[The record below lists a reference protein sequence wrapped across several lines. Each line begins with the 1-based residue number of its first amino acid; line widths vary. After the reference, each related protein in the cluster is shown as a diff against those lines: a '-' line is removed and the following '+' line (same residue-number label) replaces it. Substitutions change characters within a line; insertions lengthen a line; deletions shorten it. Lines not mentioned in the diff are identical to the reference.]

1 MTQIRKLEVRN
12 FRSIRTLTWIPAS
25 GINCLVGPGDS
36 GKSTILEAID
46 LCMGARR
53 TIQFT
58 DADFTDLVVDA
69 PIEITITLGALS
81 DRLRT
86 LDAYGLFLRG
96 FDAASGKTEDEPQAG
111 LETVL
116 CLRLTVGADLE
127 PVWTL
132 VSDRAAALGIE
143 RNLAW
148 SERQNIAPTRI
159 GSFSDVNL
167 SWKRGSVLNK
177 LSEEKADASGIL
189 LAAARDARARFGN
202 TADDQLSEA
211 LAKVK
216 SVAVKLGIGDGR
228 DLHAELDAHSVSM
241 SAGTISLHNSNN
253 IPLRNMGIGS
263 TRLLIAGLQKEA
275 AAGSAIVLVDE
286 VEHGLEPYRIIQFLN
301 ALGAKDTEP
310 SLQVFMTSHS
320 PVVVRELGLT
330 PLTIARRGEDGPI
343 LKRAADHP
351 ELQGTARL
359 FPEAFLAK
367 SVLVCEGATEVGFVR
382 GIDQWC
388 DGRGKGSLHAAGTC
402 LVDGGGGGDQMLS
415 RAQAFCTLGYRSAL
429 FRDDDKRPPAAKE
442 LDFEL
447 DGGKVFTWRDG
458 KKIEVA
464 IFDSIP
470 PEAVG
475 PLLEVAL
482 EDREEQSINDQLKT
496 ASKNKVTLAA
506 IRAEVAGDELSPAAR
521 HALGEASGKGW
532 FKNISTM
539 ERVARD
545 IIAPQA
551 KKLDEEFR
559 DAINTIL
566 KWCLNAR

>member
-1 MTQIRKLEVRN
+1 MAQIRKLEILN
-12 FRSIRTLTWIPAS
+12 FRSIRALSWLPTP

-36 GKSTILEAID
+36 GKSTILDAID

-58 DADFTDLVVDA
+58 DADFTDLAVDE
-69 PIEITITLGALS
+69 PIQITVTLGGLS
-81 DRLRT
+81 DRLKT

-96 FDAASGKTEDEPQAG
+96 FDRASGEIGDEPQAG

-116 CLRLTVGADLE
+116 CLRLAVGADLE

-132 VSDRAAALGIE
+132 VSDRAAALGSE
-143 RNLAW
+143 RYLAW
-148 SERQNIAPTRI
+148 SDRQDIAPTRI
-159 GSFSDVNL
+159 GSYSDVNM

-177 LSEEKADASGIL
+177 LSKEKADASAIL
-189 LAAARDARARFGN
+189 LTAARNARAQFGG
-202 TADDQLSEA
+202 TADEQLSDA

-216 SVAVKLGIGDGR
+216 KVADDLGIGDGN
-228 DLHAELDAHSVSM
+228 DLHAELDAHSVSV
-241 SAGTISLHNSNN
+241 SAGTISLHNADG
-253 IPLRNMGIGS
+253 IPLKGMGIGS

-275 AAGSAIVLVDE
+275 ATGSAIVLVDE
-286 VEHGLEPYRIIQFLN
+286 VEHGLEPHRIIQFLN
-301 ALGAKDTEP
+301 ALGAKDPEP

-320 PVVVRELGLT
+320 PVVVRELGLM
-330 PLTIARRGEDGPI
+330 PLTIARRGDEGPD
-343 LKRAADHP
+343 LKRAGEHP

-388 DGRGKGSLHAAGTC
+388 DENGKSSLHATGTC
-402 LVDGGGGGDQMLS
+402 LVDGGGGGDKMLS

-429 FRDDDKRPPAAKE
+429 FRDDDKRPDEVKE
-442 LDFEL
+442 ADFVL
-447 DGGKVFTWRDG
+447 DGGRVFTWREG
-458 KKIEVA
+458 KKIEVE

-470 PEAVG
+470 PDAVR
-475 PLLEVAL
+475 PLLDIAL
-482 EDREEQSINDQLKT
+482 EDREERSINDQLKT
-496 ASKNKVTLAA
+496 VSHNEVTLATVL
-506 IRAEVAGDELSPAAR
+506 AEVAESELSQASR
-521 HALGEASGKGW
+521 RALGEASGKGW

-545 IIAPQA
+545 VIAPRA
-551 KKLDEEFR
+551 TTLDKDFR
-559 DAINTIL
+559 ASINTIR
-566 KWCLNAR
+566 KWCLNAG

>member
-1 MTQIRKLEVRN
+1 MALIRKLEVLN
-12 FRSIRTLTWIPAS
+12 FRSIRTLSWLPTP

-36 GKSTILEAID
+36 GKSTILDAID
-46 LCMGARR
+46 LCIGARR

-58 DADFTDLVVDA
+58 DADFTDLAIDD
-69 PIEITITLGALS
+69 PIEITVTLGGLS
-81 DRLRT
+81 DRLKT
-86 LDAYGLFLRG
+86 LDAYGIFLRG
-96 FDAASGKTEDEPQAG
+96 FDAASGEIDDEPQAG

-116 CLRLTVGADLE
+116 CLKLTVGADLE

-132 VSDRAAALGIE
+132 VSDRAAALG
-143 RNLAW
+143 
-148 SERQNIAPTRI
+148 SERYLSWADRQDLAPTRI
-159 GSFSDVNL
+159 GSYSDVNL

-177 LSEEKADASGIL
+177 LSEEKADASTIL
-189 LAAARDARARFGN
+189 LAAARGARQQFSDEAN
-202 TADDQLSEA
+202 DPLSEA

-216 SVAVKLGIGDGR
+216 GVADGLGIGDGKGLR
-228 DLHAELDAHSVSM
+228 AGLDAHSVSI
-241 SAGTISLHNSNN
+241 SAGTISLHDANG
-253 IPLRNMGIGS
+253 IPLRGMGIGS
-263 TRLLIAGLQKEA
+263 TRLLIAGLQKEV

-286 VEHGLEPYRIIQFLN
+286 VEHGLEPHRIIQFLN
-301 ALGAKDTEP
+301 ALGAKDPEQ

-320 PVVVRELGLT
+320 PVVVRELGLM
-330 PLTIARRGEDGPI
+330 PLTIARRGKDGPI
-343 LKRAADHP
+343 LKRAGDHP

-367 SVLVCEGATEVGFVR
+367 SILVCEGATEVGFVR

-388 DGRGKGSLHAAGTC
+388 DDHGKGSLHAAGAC

-429 FRDDDKRPPAAKE
+429 FRDDDKRPPVAKE
-442 LDFEL
+442 TDFEL
-447 DGGKVFTWRDG
+447 DGGYVFTWRDG
-458 KKIEVA
+458 KKIEVE

-470 PEAVG
+470 PDAVR
-475 PLLEVAL
+475 PLLDIAL
-482 EDREEQSINDQLKT
+482 EEREERSINDQLKT
-496 ASKNKVTLAA
+496 VSENKVTLATVL
-506 IRAEVAGDELSPAAR
+506 AEVAESELSHASR

-545 IIAPQA
+545 VIAPRA
-551 KKLDEEFR
+551 TTLDKDFR
-559 DAINTIL
+559 KSINTIR

>member
-1 MTQIRKLEVRN
+1 MAQIRKLEVLN
-12 FRSIRTLTWIPAS
+12 FRSVRTLSWFPTP

-36 GKSTILEAID
+36 GKSTILDAID

-53 TIQFT
+53 TIQFS
-58 DADFTDLVVDA
+58 DADFTDLAVDA

-81 DRLRT
+81 DRLKT

-96 FDAASGKTEDEPQAG
+96 FDAASGEIDDEPQAG

-132 VSDRAAALGIE
+132 VSDRAAALGSE
-143 RNLAW
+143 RHLAW
-148 SERQNIAPTRI
+148 SDRQDIAPTRI

-177 LSEEKADASGIL
+177 LSDEKADASVVL
-189 LAAARDARARFGN
+189 LAAARDARAQFGD
-202 TADDQLSEA
+202 TADKQLSEG

-216 SVAVKLGIGDGR
+216 EVADGLGIGDGN
-228 DLHAELDAHSVSM
+228 DLHAELDAHSVSV
-241 SAGTISLHNSNN
+241 SAGTISLHNANG
-253 IPLRNMGIGS
+253 IPLKGMGIGS

-286 VEHGLEPYRIIQFLN
+286 VEHGLEPHRIIQFLN
-301 ALGAKDTEP
+301 ALGAKDSQP

-330 PLTIARRGEDGPI
+330 PLTIARRGDHGPE
-343 LKRAADHP
+343 LKRAGDHL

-367 SVLVCEGATEVGFVR
+367 SILVCEGATEVGFIR

-388 DGRGKGSLHAAGTC
+388 DDQGKRTLHAAGAC

-429 FRDDDKRPPAAKE
+429 FRDDDKRPPEAKE
-442 LDFEL
+442 TDFQL
-447 DGGKVFTWRDG
+447 DGGCVFTWRDG
-458 KKIEVA
+458 KKIEVE

-470 PEAVG
+470 PDAVG
-475 PLLEVAL
+475 PLLEIAL
-482 EDREEQSINDQLKT
+482 EEREEQSINDQLKT
-496 ASKNKVTLAA
+496 VSENKVTLATV
-506 IRAEVAGDELSPAAR
+506 RAEVAANELSHASR
-521 HALGEASGKGW
+521 YALGEASGKGW

-545 IIAPQA
+545 IIAPRA
-551 KKLDEEFR
+551 TKLDKDFLESV
-559 DAINTIL
+559 NTIR

>member
-1 MTQIRKLEVRN
+1 MAQIRKLEVRN
-12 FRSIRTLTWIPAS
+12 FRSIKTLSWAPTP

-36 GKSTILEAID
+36 GKSTLLDAID
-46 LCMGARR
+46 LCTGARR

-58 DADFTDLVVDA
+58 DADFTDLAVDA

-81 DRLRT
+81 DRLKT

-96 FDAASGKTEDEPQAG
+96 FDAASGEIEDEPQAG

-132 VSDRAAALGIE
+132 VSDRAAALGSE
-143 RNLAW
+143 RYLAW
-148 SERQNIAPTRI
+148 SDRQDIAPTRI
-159 GSFSDVNL
+159 GSFSDVDL

-177 LSEEKADASGIL
+177 LSNEKADASAIL
-189 LAAARDARARFGN
+189 LDAARDAREQFGGM
-202 TADDQLSEA
+202 ADKQLSEG

-216 SVAVKLGIGDGR
+216 KVADRLGIGDGN
-228 DLHAELDAHSVSM
+228 DLHAGLDARSVSM
-241 SAGTISLHNSNN
+241 SAGTISLHNSDG
-253 IPLRNMGIGS
+253 IPLKGMGIGS

-286 VEHGLEPYRIIQFLN
+286 VEHGLEPHRIIQFLN
-301 ALGAKDTEP
+301 ALGAKDREQ

-320 PVVVRELGLT
+320 PVVVRELGLM
-330 PLTIARRGEDGPI
+330 PLTIMRQGSDGPI
-343 LKRAADHP
+343 LKRAGDHP

-367 SVLVCEGATEVGFVR
+367 SILVCEGATEVGFVR
-382 GIDQWC
+382 GIDQWFN
-388 DGRGKGSLHAAGTC
+388 DQGKGTLHAAGAC

-429 FRDDDKRPPAAKE
+429 FRDDDKRPSELKE
-442 LDFEL
+442 IDFLL
-447 DGGKVFTWRDG
+447 DGGAVFTWRDG
-458 KKIEVA
+458 KKIEVE

-470 PEAVG
+470 PDAVRS
-475 PLLEVAL
+475 LLDIAL
-482 EDREEQSINDQLKT
+482 EEREEQSINDQLKT
-496 ASKNKVTLAA
+496 VSENKVTLATVL
-506 IRAEVAGDELSPAAR
+506 AEVAASELSPASR

-545 IIAPQA
+545 VIAPRG
-551 KKLDEEFR
+551 KELDKEFR
-559 DAINTIL
+559 EPINAIR
-566 KWCLNAR
+566 KWCLDAR

>member
-1 MTQIRKLEVRN
+1 MAQILKLEVLN
-12 FRSIRTLTWIPAS
+12 FRSIRTLSWFPTP

-36 GKSTILEAID
+36 GKSTILDAID

-58 DADFTDLVVDA
+58 DADFTDIAVDA

-81 DRLRT
+81 DRLKT

-96 FDAASGKTEDEPQAG
+96 FDVASGEIEDEPQAG

-116 CLRLTVGADLE
+116 SLRLTVGADLE

-132 VSDRAAALGIE
+132 VSDRAAALGSE
-143 RNLAW
+143 RYLAW
-148 SERQNIAPTRI
+148 ADRQDIAPTRI

-167 SWKRGSVLNK
+167 SWRRGSVLNK
-177 LSEEKADASGIL
+177 LSKEKADASAIL
-189 LAAARDARARFGN
+189 LAAARDARAQFGD
-202 TADDQLSEA
+202 TADEQLSEA

-216 SVAVKLGIGDGR
+216 EVADGLGIGDGN
-228 DLHAELDAHSVSM
+228 DLHAQLDAHSVSV
-241 SAGTISLHNSNN
+241 SAGTISLHNAGG
-253 IPLRNMGIGS
+253 IPLKGMGIGS
-263 TRLLIAGLQKEA
+263 ARLLIAGLQKEA

-286 VEHGLEPYRIIQFLN
+286 VEHGLEPHRIIQFLN

-330 PLTIARRGEDGPI
+330 PLTIARRGNHGPD
-343 LKRAADHP
+343 LKRAGDHP

-359 FPEAFLAK
+359 FPEAFLSK

-388 DGRGKGSLHAAGTC
+388 HDHGKGSLHAAGAC

-415 RAQAFCTLGYRSAL
+415 RAQAFRTLGYRSAL
-429 FRDDDKRPPAAKE
+429 LRDDDKRPPEEKE
-442 LDFEL
+442 ANFQM
-447 DGGKVFTWRDG
+447 DGGRVFKWRDG
-458 KKIEVA
+458 KKIEA
-464 IFDSIP
+464 EIFDSIP
-470 PEAVG
+470 PDAVRS
-475 PLLEVAL
+475 LLDIVL
-482 EDREEQSINDQLKT
+482 EDREERSINDQLKT
-496 ASKNKVTLAA
+496 VSENKVTLATVL
-506 IRAEVAGDELSPAAR
+506 AEVAANKLSHASR
-521 HALGEASGKGW
+521 HALGDASGKGW

-545 IIAPQA
+545 VIAPRA
-551 KKLDEEFR
+551 KTLDEEFR
-559 DAINTIL
+559 RSINTIR
-566 KWCLNAR
+566 KWCLSGK